1 MTDDYGYLNARVRG
15 MKGRLLPAASWRTAL
30 ETGSLGE
37 FVSFLESTPYAGA
50 VGEAMTL
57 RKDIAG
63 VEEGLRA
70 DLQRTIDHLL
80 RIAGGRSR
88 ELLRIAL
95 GHWEVFNVKT
105 VLRGRHA
112 GAGVETIMGS
122 VLPFGRLDEVSLKEL
137 ARQQGMK
144 AAIELLLQWRL
155 PYAPALREA
164 LPAYLER
171 GDLAVLEVALDRS
184 FFTTALRQLDASS
197 GDDAAVADCLRREID
212 LILLGYALRAMH
224 HGVAE
229 AHAAEVFIPGGRT
242 VTLPVLERLCAARS
256 IQEFLDAVPPCPL
269 AACLA
274 AGVQHYLATRRLF
287 ALDRLLQTCFVR
299 QMMQLVA
306 RDPLSI
312 AFTIGYL
319 WRKANEV
326 TNLRLIAR
334 GKYAAVPREE
344 IEALMLPAW

>member
-1 MTDDYGYLNARVRG
+1 MTDDYGYLNARVRS
-15 MKGRLLPAASWRTAL
+15 MKGRLLPAEAWRSAL
-30 ETGSLGE
+30 ETASLAE
-37 FVSFLESTPYAGA
+37 FVSFLQSTPYAAA

-63 VEEGLRA
+63 VEEGLRV
-70 DLQRTIDHLL
+70 DFQRTIGHLL

-88 ELLRIAL
+88 ELMTIVL
-95 GHWEVFNVKT
+95 GRWEIFNVKT

-112 GAGVETIMGS
+112 GAGLES
-122 VLPFGRLDEVSLKEL
+122 VMESVIPFGRLDDVSLKEL
-137 ARQQGMK
+137 ARQQSVK
-144 AAIELLLQWRL
+144 SVIDLLVQWRI
-155 PYAPALREA
+155 PYASALGDA
-164 LPAYLER
+164 HAAYLEH
-171 GDLAVLEVALDRS
+171 GDLTVLEVALDRS
-184 FFTTALRQLDASS
+184 YFASGLRGLDLDRP
-197 GDDAAVADCLRREID
+197 DDAAVADYLRREID

-224 HGVAE
+224 HGAVE
-229 AHAAEVFIPGGRT
+229 AHCAEIFIPGGKT
-242 VTLPVLERLCAARS
+242 VTLAALERLCAARDVR
-256 IQEFLDAVPPCPL
+256 EFLESVPPSPY

-274 AGVQHYLATRRLF
+274 SGLQRYLASHRLF

-299 QMMQLVA
+299 EMMRLVA

-326 TNLRLIAR
+326 TNLRLVAR
-334 GKYAAVPREE
+334 GKYASVPREQ